1 MNSFPE
7 VKIGIIGLGYVGS
20 AILNS
25 IDDRFCMEIV
35 IIDPDKGHNSTYN
48 DLARAEA
55 VFVCVPTPRSDSG
68 NCNTSILEDVLDRLH
83 KIKYTGVII
92 SKCTA
97 PPNIY
102 KQLNEQYPNLVHVP
116 EFLTSSDAIRDYLNG
131 DFAIIGGSIK
141 AYMNEAERFTK
152 ISQQNLKTIVHCGIG
167 EAALAKYAINSFLAT
182 KVVFMNEIYRV
193 AEAAGLDYEGIATM
207 INLDKRIGSSH
218 MRVPGPDGAFGF
230 GGHCLP
236 KDTEALLSLSK
247 DLGVTMQV
255 LEAALKKNTLLRLS
269 GS

>member
-7 VKIGIIGLGYVGS
+7 VRIGIIGLGYVGS

-25 IDDRFCMEIV
+25 LSDRFIDLV

-48 DLARAEA
+48 DLAGAEA
-55 VFVCVPTPRSDSG
+55 IFVCVPTPRDNDG
-68 NCNTSILEDVLDRLH
+68 NCDTSILEDVLARLH
-83 KIKYTGVII
+83 NIRYTGVII

-97 PPNIY
+97 PPNVY
-102 KQLNEQYPNLVHVP
+102 QKLNEQYPNLVHVP
-116 EFLTSSDAIRDYLNG
+116 EFLTASKAMQDYLNG
-131 DFAIIGGSIK
+131 SFAIIGGSIK

-152 ISQQNLKTIVHCGIG
+152 ISQQNLKTIVHCDIG
-167 EAALAKYAINSFLAT
+167 EAALTKYAINSFLAT
-182 KVVFMNEIYRV
+182 KVVFMNELHRV
-193 AEAAGLDYEGIATM
+193 SEAAGLDYNVIATM
-207 INLDKRIGSSH
+207 INLDRRIGDSH
-218 MRVPGPDGAFGF
+218 MRVPGPDGTFGF

-255 LEAALKKNTLLRLS
+255 LEAALKKNLLLRLS
-269 GS
+269 

>member
-7 VKIGIIGLGYVGS
+7 VRIGIIGLGYVGS

-25 IDDRFCMEIV
+25 LSDRFIDLV

-48 DLARAEA
+48 DLAGAEA
-55 VFVCVPTPRSDSG
+55 IFVCVPTPRDNDG
-68 NCNTSILEDVLDRLH
+68 NCDTSILEDVLARLH
-83 KIKYTGVII
+83 NIRYTGVII

-97 PPNIY
+97 PPNVY
-102 KQLNEQYPNLVHVP
+102 QKLNEQYPNLVHVP
-116 EFLTSSDAIRDYLNG
+116 EFLTASKAMQDYLNG
-131 DFAIIGGSIK
+131 SFAIIGGSIK

-152 ISQQNLKTIVHCGIG
+152 ISQQNLKTIVHCDIG
-167 EAALAKYAINSFLAT
+167 EAALTKYAINSFLAT
-182 KVVFMNEIYRV
+182 KVVFMNELHGLAV
-193 AEAAGLDYEGIATM
+193 AAGLDYDTIATM
-207 INLDKRIGSSH
+207 INLDKRIGESH
-218 MRVPGPDGAFGF
+218 MRVPGPDGTFGF

-255 LEAALKKNTLLRLS
+255 LETALKKNLLLRLS
-269 GS
+269 

>member
-7 VKIGIIGLGYVGS
+7 VRIGIIGLGYVGS

-25 IDDRFCMEIV
+25 LSDRFIDLV

-48 DLARAEA
+48 DLAGAEA
-55 VFVCVPTPRSDSG
+55 VFVCVPTPRDDNG
-68 NCNTSILEDVLDRLH
+68 NCNTSILEDVLARLH
-83 KIKYTGVII
+83 NIRYTGVII

-97 PPNIY
+97 PPNAY
-102 KQLNEQYPNLVHVP
+102 QKLNEQYPNLVHVP
-116 EFLTSSDAIRDYLNG
+116 EFLTASKAMQDYLNG
-131 DFAIIGGSIK
+131 SFAIIGGSIK

-152 ISQQNLKTIVHCGIG
+152 ISQQNLKTIVHCDIG
-167 EAALAKYAINSFLAT
+167 EAALTKYAINSFLAT
-182 KVVFMNEIYRV
+182 KVVFMNELYRV
-193 AEAAGLDYEGIATM
+193 AEAAGLDYNVIATM
-207 INLDKRIGSSH
+207 INLDRRIGDSH
-218 MRVPGPDGAFGF
+218 MRVPGPDGTFGF

-255 LEAALKKNTLLRLS
+255 LEAALKKNLLLRLS
-269 GS
+269 

>member
-7 VKIGIIGLGYVGS
+7 VRIGIIGLGYVGS

-25 IDDRFCMEIV
+25 LSDRFIDLV

-48 DLARAEA
+48 DLAGAEA
-55 VFVCVPTPRSDSG
+55 VFVCVPTPRDNDG
-68 NCNTSILEDVLDRLH
+68 NCDTSILEDVLARLH
-83 KIKYTGVII
+83 NIRYTGVII

-97 PPNIY
+97 PPNAY
-102 KQLNEQYPNLVHVP
+102 QKLNEQYPNLVHVP
-116 EFLTSSDAIRDYLNG
+116 EFLTASKAMQDYLNG
-131 DFAIIGGSIK
+131 SFAIIGGSIK

-152 ISQQNLKTIVHCGIG
+152 ISQQNLKTIVHCDIG
-167 EAALAKYAINSFLAT
+167 EAALTKYAINSFLAT
-182 KVVFMNEIYRV
+182 KVVFMNELHRV
-193 AEAAGLDYEGIATM
+193 AEAAGLDYNVIATM
-207 INLDKRIGSSH
+207 INLDRRIGDSH
-218 MRVPGPDGAFGF
+218 MRVPGPDGTFGF

-255 LEAALKKNTLLRLS
+255 LEAALKKNLLLRLS
-269 GS
+269 

>member
-1 MNSFPE
+1 VNSFPE

-25 IDDRFCMEIV
+25 ISDRFGMEIV
-35 IIDPDKGHNSTYN
+35 IIDPDKGHTSTYN
-48 DLARAEA
+48 DLAGAEA

-68 NCNTSILEDVLDRLH
+68 NCDTSILEDVLARLH
-83 KIKYTGVII
+83 NIRYTGVII

-97 PPNIY
+97 PPNVY
-102 KQLNEQYPNLVHVP
+102 QKLNEQYPNLVHVP
-116 EFLTSSDAIRDYLNG
+116 EFLTAADAMRDYLNG
-131 DFAIIGGSIK
+131 SFGIIGGSIK

-152 ISQQNLKTIVHCGIG
+152 ISQQNLKTIVHCDIG

-182 KVVFMNEIYRV
+182 KVVFMNELHKV
-193 AEAAGLDYEGIATM
+193 AEAAGLDYNVIATM
-207 INLDKRIGSSH
+207 IKLDLRIGDSH
-218 MRVPGPDGAFGF
+218 MRVPGPDGTFGF

-255 LEAALKKNTLLRLS
+255 LETALKKNLLLRLS
-269 GS
+269 

>member
-7 VKIGIIGLGYVGS
+7 TKIGIIGLGYVGS

-25 IDDRFCMEIV
+25 LSDRFCMDIV
-35 IIDPDKGHNSTYN
+35 IIDPNKGHNSSYN
-48 DLARAEA
+48 DLAGAEA
-55 VFVCVPTPRSDSG
+55 VFVCVPTPRDDNG
-68 NCNTSILEDVLDRLH
+68 NCNTSILEDVLDRLD
-83 KIKYTGVII
+83 KINYTGVII

-102 KQLNEQYPNLVHVP
+102 KKLNEQYPNLVHVP
-116 EFLTSSDAIRDYLNG
+116 EFLTAADAIRDYLNG
-131 DFAIIGGSIK
+131 SFAIIGGSIK
-141 AYMNEAERFTK
+141 AYMNEAERFVK

-182 KVVFMNEIYRV
+182 KVVFMNELRELAV
-193 AEAAGLDYEGIATM
+193 ASELDYEDIVTLVS
-207 INLDKRIGSSH
+207 LDKRIGSSH
-218 MRVPGPDGAFGF
+218 MKVPGSDGSFGF
-230 GGHCLP
+230 GGHCFP
-236 KDTEALLSLSK
+236 KDTEALLALSK

-269 GS
+269 

>member
-7 VKIGIIGLGYVGS
+7 VRIGIVGLGFVGS

-25 IDDRFCMEIV
+25 LSDRFIDLI

-48 DLARAEA
+48 DLAGAEA
-55 VFVCVPTPRSDSG
+55 VFVCVPTPRSNNG
-68 NCNTSILEDVLDRLH
+68 NCDTSILEDVLARLH

-97 PPNIY
+97 PPSVY
-102 KQLNEQYPNLVHVP
+102 QKLNERYPNLVHVP
-116 EFLTSSDAIRDYLNG
+116 EFLTAADAMRDYLNG
-131 DFAIIGGSIK
+131 EFAIIGGSIK

-152 ISQQNLKTIVHCGIG
+152 ISQQNLKTVVHCDIG
-167 EAALAKYAINSFLAT
+167 EAALTKYAINSFLAT
-182 KVVFMNEIYRV
+182 KVVFMNELHGV
-193 AEAAGLDYEGIATM
+193 AVAAGLDYNAIATM
-207 INLDKRIGSSH
+207 VSLDKRIGSSH
-218 MRVPGPDGAFGF
+218 MRVPGSDGTFGF
-230 GGHCLP
+230 GGHCFP

-255 LEAALKKNTLLRLS
+255 LEAALKKNLLLRLS
-269 GS
+269 